1 MRERK
6 SWLGAEIAG
15 RARPGGMEV
24 NLAPSAQALFE
35 LHYKHMHLNKTL
47 AAPASKDA
55 DKPAS

>member
-1 MRERK
+1 
-6 SWLGAEIAG
+6 
-15 RARPGGMEV
+15 MEV